1 MENGGVG
8 MAKKGKKAQSG
19 GQTDVKMIG
28 GIVLLFLVVLS
39 CCNEALMGGYLAFIA
54 LSLYFLAVVAAA
66 SRSLGRGEKLLSPR
80 NGTLYLILLVV
91 CTGFVFAWVS
101 REQFVYYW
109 DYGGYWTLSI
119 SAAQSMFRDPVSTL
133 HTLMVSINQDDYNFF
148 LPVLISL
155 PMKLLGSRFISYVL
169 IVTAL
174 FACPAIFCIALGARR
189 YATANGA
196 KTVPLWLYIA
206 AVALLPAILAPVLDG
221 FTDVAGL
228 LTLSLL
234 IGLALQFNWGKY
246 DPKRCL
252 LIALFLVLT
261 LIQRRYFAFA
271 VVGYILG
278 LCVHFLVSLLLAEKS
293 EKKGLLRG
301 FLLSMLTIGGVSLG
315 VMLLFFRTFLLRA
328 IANDFA
334 QAYSAYS
341 FGSTLDKIVT
351 TAQGVGGV
359 ALLLGAVGAVM
370 SLIKTRL
377 RSPDTYM
384 LLVNC
389 VVPALLFFRIQ
400 SMGPQHYYIIL
411 CPISMLMAAGCGH
424 ISARWSAKGL
434 QTAVSA
440 ALVLLLVLNCF
451 APASWLSSRFGQVA
465 FGSQRFRAPRVRG
478 DMDILQQID
487 TDLRQ
492 LVGDSEAKVYVA
504 ASSSILN
511 DDILR
516 KLNYPDSMYQKS
528 YLYVSSHVDLRDGF
542 PLSFFFSDY
551 VLVADPPQTHLDPAS
566 QQTVVQLAK
575 EFLEGRPTSVH
586 FEKLN
591 SYILDHG
598 VTATLYHKISQ
609 FTYEDVE
616 YWIALFD
623 GLYPNEPG
631 LFRDRLTSL
640 IQS

>member
-1 MENGGVG
+1 
-8 MAKKGKKAQSG
+8 MAKKQKKAQPGS
-19 GQTDVKMIG
+19 QTNYKMIAG
-28 GIVLLFLVVLS
+28 IIIVLLGVLS
-39 CCNEALMGGYLAFIA
+39 FCNEALLGGYVGFVA
-54 LSLYFLAVVAAA
+54 LLLYFLAVAAAA
-66 SRSLGRGEKLLSPR
+66 SYSLEGGEKLLCPH
-80 NGTLYLILLVV
+80 NGILYLLLLVI
-91 CTGFVFAWVS
+91 CTGFVFAWIS
-101 REQFVYYW
+101 RERFVYYW

-119 SAAQSMFRDPVSTL
+119 TTVRSMFRDPISTL
-133 HTLMVSINQDDYNFF
+133 RTLLDSINHDDYNIF

-155 PMKLLGSRFISYVL
+155 PMKLLGSKFASYVL

-174 FACPAIFCIALGARR
+174 FVCPAVFCIALGARR

-196 KTVPLWLYIA
+196 GTAPLWLYVTA
-206 AVALLPAILAPVLDG
+206 TALLPAILAPVLEG

-234 IGLALQFNWGKY
+234 MVLAFQFDWGKY
-246 DPKRCL
+246 DLRRCL

-278 LCVHFLVSLLLAEKS
+278 LCVHFLTNLFFAERS
-293 EKKGLLRG
+293 ERKGLLRG
-301 FLLSMLTIGGVSLG
+301 FFLSMLTIGGVSLS

-328 IANDFA
+328 ITNDFA

-341 FGSTLDKIVT
+341 LGSTMDKIVA
-351 TAQGVGGV
+351 TAQAIGGI

-370 SLIKTRL
+370 SLVGTRL

-389 VVPALLFFRIQ
+389 IVPALLFFRIQ

-411 CPISMLMAAGCGH
+411 CPITMLVVAGCGH
-424 ISARWSAKGL
+424 IAARVPAKAP
-434 QTAVSA
+434 QAAVSA
-440 ALVLLLVLNCF
+440 ALILPLALNCF
-451 APASWLSSRFGQVA
+451 APASWVSSQFGQAA
-465 FGSQRFRAPRVRG
+465 FGSQRFRAPRIRG
-478 DMDILQQID
+478 DIDVLQQID

-492 LVGDSEAKVYVA
+492 LVGDSESKVYVA
-504 ASSSILN
+504 ASSAILN

-516 KLNYPDSMYQKS
+516 KLNYPDSLYQPS

-542 PLSFFFSDY
+542 PLAFFFSDY

-566 QQTVVQLAK
+566 QQTVVQLAN
-575 EFLEGRPTSVH
+575 EFLEGRPTSTH

-591 SYILDHG
+591 SYTLDGG
-598 VTATLYHKISQ
+598 VTATVYHKLSS

-623 GLYPNEPG
+623 EIYPNEPG
-631 LFRDRLTSL
+631 LFRDRLMS
-640 IQS
+640 IIEN